1 MQTTRYLECEGRGL
15 GVNIIML
22 DNMSSGDI
30 AKVHEELVR
39 RGLRDRV
46 FLEASG
52 RINED
57 NVMEYARY
65 VDVVSIG
72 ALTHSYKSID
82 MSMDLIR

>member
-1 MQTTRYLECEGRGL
+1 
-15 GVNIIML
+15 ML
-22 DNMSSGDI
+22 NNMSPGDI
-30 AKVHEELVR
+30 VNVYEELVR
-39 RGLRDRV
+39 KGLMGRV
-46 FLEASG
+46 VLGVSG

-72 ALTHSYKSID
+72 ALTHSYRSIN